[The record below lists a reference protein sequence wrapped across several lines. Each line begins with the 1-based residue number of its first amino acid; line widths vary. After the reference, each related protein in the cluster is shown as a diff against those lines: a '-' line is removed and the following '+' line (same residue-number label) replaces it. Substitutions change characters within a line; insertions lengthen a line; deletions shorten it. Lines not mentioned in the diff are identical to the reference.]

1 MIKLWRRIKLGKIL
15 WIILIIL
22 VIANTI
28 CFIYGKKAISS
39 NKSNKEVTDED
50 YKKGMRYVI
59 FSLIISF
66 LTIILVTI
74 IGMNKLLS

>member
-1 MIKLWRRIKLGKIL
+1 MGKIL

-22 VIANTI
+22 VIANTLS
-28 CFIYGKKAISS
+28 FIYGKKAISS
-39 NKSNKEVTDED
+39 NKSNKSDKEVTDED